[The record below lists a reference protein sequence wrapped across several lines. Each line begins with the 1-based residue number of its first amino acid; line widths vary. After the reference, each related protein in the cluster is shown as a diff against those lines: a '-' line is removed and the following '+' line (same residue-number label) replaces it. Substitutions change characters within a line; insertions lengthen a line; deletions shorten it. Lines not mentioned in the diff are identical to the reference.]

1 MQYHHVN
8 YEALHNFCVKV
19 FQGYGF
25 SEEQGNQITDVL
37 LAADLSGIESHGI
50 QRLIRYHKE
59 ITSGMVKLDAKPE
72 IVFETPLSAVIEGN
86 DAMGQI
92 LGVQAMQL
100 AIDKAKK
107 SGFGMVTVRNSNH
120 YGIAGYYTKMAAEQG
135 LIGLCMTNTEA
146 IMVPT
151 FGKQAM
157 LGTNPI
163 AFAMPAQPTIYSFD
177 AATTVVPRGKLEVYV
192 KRGNGLPLG
201 WAVDEE
207 GHDSDDADRV
217 LKNIISKAGGGILPL
232 GGCGELTS
240 GYKGYGFAMLC
251 EIATAILSGG
261 TTYIYIYKTPGRANI
276 AHCFIA
282 LDHGMFG
289 DKAEIEAHLSKYLQ
303 EILDSAKAEG
313 QDRIYIHGEKEA
325 EAHERV
331 IREGV
336 SLNDKTYAE
345 MRMIA
350 EFTGTT
356 EYLPKYLAE

>member
-1 MQYHHVN
+1 MQYHHVD
-8 YEALHNFCVKV
+8 YAQLHNFCVKV

-25 SEEQGNQITDVL
+25 NEEQGKQITDVL

-50 QRLIRYHKE
+50 QRLIRYHNE
-59 ITSGMVKLDAKPE
+59 ITSGMVQLDAKPE

-86 DAMGQI
+86 DAMGQT
-92 LGVQAMQL
+92 LGVQAMQI

-207 GHDSDDADRV
+207 GHDSNDADRV
-217 LKNIISKAGGGILPL
+217 LKNIRAKTGGGSLPL
-232 GGCGELTS
+232 GGSGEMTS
-240 GYKGYGFAMLC
+240 GSKGYGFAMLC

-261 TTYIYIYKTPGRANI
+261 TTSNYIYKTPGRANI

-289 DKAEIEAHLSKYLQ
+289 DKAEIEANLSKYLQ
-303 EILDSAKAEG
+303 EIRDSAKAEG

-325 EAHERV
+325 EAHDRV
-331 IREGV
+331 LREGV
-336 SLNDKTYAE
+336 YLNDKTYEE
-345 MRMIA
+345 MKMIG
-350 EFTGTT
+350 EYTGAAQ
-356 EYLPKYLAE
+356 YLPAYLD

>member
-1 MQYHHVN
+1 MQYHRVD
-8 YEALHNFCVKV
+8 YQKLRTFCIHA

-25 SEEQGNQITDVL
+25 DETQSEQITDVL
-37 LAADLSGIESHGI
+37 LDADLSGIESHGI

-59 ITSGMVKLDAKPE
+59 ITGGLVQKDAVPE
-72 IVFETPLSAVIEGN
+72 VVFETPLSAVIEGN
-86 DAMGQI
+86 DAMGQL
-92 LGVQAMQL
+92 LGVQAMQM

-120 YGIAGYYTKMAAEQG
+120 YGIAGYYTKMAAQQG
-135 LIGLCMTNTEA
+135 LIGLSMTNTEA

-217 LKNIISKAGGGILPL
+217 LKNIIAKTGGGILPL

-261 TTYIYIYKTPGRANI
+261 TTSNYIYKTPGRANI

-289 DKAEIEAHLSKYLQ
+289 DKAEIEAHLSRYLQ
-303 EILDSAKAEG
+303 EIRDSAKAEG

-331 IREGV
+331 VREGV

-345 MRMIA
+345 MQMIA

-356 EYLPKYLAE
+356 EYLPEYLAE